1 MKQRRWG
8 AVLVVAVM
16 LVLAARTASAASPKY
31 VFFFLGD
38 GMASAQIQATE
49 AYLATRYAV
58 DQGLPVG
65 PSAGELNA
73 AHLLKPENRLHMS
86 RMPVVGMQTTYSA
99 FALQTDSAS
108 AATAFAC
115 GLKTRSGVIGM
126 DDAKTRSYKSIA
138 QLAHEQGRKVAIL
151 SSASLDHA
159 TPAAYYASVANR
171 NDMNA
176 IASQLAATGYE
187 FFGGGGLA
195 APTAPKTESDT
206 HNDVWQRLKD
216 NGYSVLK
223 ERGGILALKEK
234 PTERVVCI
242 NPVLDGSAAMP
253 FAIDKPDGNLTLAE
267 MTDVAIETL
276 YNGQNGGN
284 SFFIMVEGGKIDWA
298 CHANDAMTAID
309 DIIDLDNAVDRALAF
324 YGRHP
329 EETLIVVTGDHETG
343 GMSVGHATTGYKARY
358 DRLLGQKKSFDGF
371 QASEWAEHKA
381 ANAPACPRV
390 GAAGSL
396 AGNTE
401 MLDLMGSVFGLR
413 WADLNIYQKE
423 KLEDAYAKSL
433 CGTSDNSEAE
443 NALLYGGN
451 EPIVVTITHILN
463 ELAGIGWTSYVHT
476 GVPVPVFAQ
485 GQEAGV
491 FAGFYDNTDIAK
503 KLAKVMNI
511 SEALPVPK

>member
-1 MKQRRWG
+1 MKQRSWG
-8 AVLVVAVM
+8 TVLVVGLM
-16 LVLAARTASAASPKY
+16 LMLAAKTAGADAPKY

-38 GMASAQIQATE
+38 GMGSAQIQATE

-58 DQGLPVG
+58 DQGLPAG
-65 PSAGELNA
+65 PNAGELDA
-73 AHLLKPENRLHMS
+73 GYLQKPENRLHMS

-159 TPAAYYASVANR
+159 TPAAYYASVADR
-171 NDMNA
+171 NNMNA
-176 IASQLAATGYE
+176 IASQLAASGYA

-206 HNDVWQRLKD
+206 HNDVWQRLKE

-223 ERGGILALKEK
+223 KRCEILAVKEK
-234 PTERVVCI
+234 PADRVVCI
-242 NPVLDGSAAMP
+242 NPVLDRNAAMP
-253 FAIDKPDGNLTLAE
+253 FAIDKPDGNLSLAE
-267 MTDVAIETL
+267 MTEVAIETL
-276 YNGQNGGN
+276 YKGQSGAEG
-284 SFFIMVEGGKIDWA
+284 FFIMVEGGKIDWA
-298 CHANDAMTAID
+298 CHANDAMTAIGD
-309 DIIDLDNAVDRALAF
+309 MIDLDDAVDRALVF

-329 EETLIVVTGDHETG
+329 QETLIVVTGDHETG

-358 DRLLGQKKSFDGF
+358 DRLLGQKQSFDGF
-371 QASEWAEHKA
+371 RAGRWAEHKA
-381 ANAPACPRV
+381 ANAQACPRV
-390 GAAGSL
+390 GVAGSL
-396 AGNTE
+396 AGNKE
-401 MLDLMGSVFGLR
+401 MRELMGSVFGLE
-413 WADLNIYQKE
+413 WADLNAYQKE
-423 KLEDAYAKSL
+423 KLEDAYAESL
-433 CGTSDNSEAE
+433 CGTNGNSEAE
-443 NALLYGGN
+443 NALLYGAN
-451 EPIVVTITHILN
+451 EPIAVTITHILD
-463 ELAGIGWTSYVHT
+463 EQAGIGWTSYVHT

-485 GQEAGV
+485 GREAGV

-503 KLAKVMNI
+503 KLARVMNI
-511 SEALPVPK
+511 SEGLPVPK